1 MNFESEEEEGR
12 SGAVEYAAKKYG
24 FRVVIWLY
32 GTCIWSRNNDEM
44 IFINLQTTFTLS
56 PLLK

>member
-1 MNFESEEEEGR
+1 MNFESEDGEGG
-12 SGAVEYAAKKYG
+12 SGAVEYAANKYG
-24 FRVVIWLY
+24 FRVVIWLC
-32 GTCIWSRNNDEM
+32 GTCTWSRNNEM